1 MITNNKYI
9 RGNIGEFDKQVSSNI
24 KIEDYEGNKANKY
37 LVTKEYLNNQIIDI
51 FYPEYVFPIIIR
63 DEDLENIQEDTEKN
77 KIETLFSDE
86 NQIYLN
92 YFSYC
97 KDFYIEDELNGYFI
111 RQYKE
116 IINENNN
123 NYYIFKNY
131 FIKVKLSYINSEFSI
146 NIININE
153 KKELISGKIYKAL
166 TYSYT
171 NKDNNSDIY
180 DSINLQQFL
189 CIDKNSILPI
199 IPLTFSFPTNYFEE
213 TYNSNSFINLNYQNN
228 IINYLGYIYHNDVY
242 IKNNDYL
249 KQQINFI
256 FESKLN
262 ISINKISKNIDTT
275 KTYSFKIYPIN
286 NKPKS
291 RNYNLNDIYLTFF
304 NLLILSL
311 YKNDNEGNNFFINFK
326 KILISDYNNYIEYS
340 GHYNLFPLYNTI
352 NNTKITLTSFSGK
365 LKDEENT
372 KIIYSKEYIEN
383 NYNIT
388 YYSFEYNNNIYNYT
402 IYTDIENYINKLSLL
417 DANYR
422 EYTTKIF
429 FPKYDNIPEHL
440 IPSTGLNNMFLCNN
454 YNGEISFNY
463 FGNYNSTNTIF
474 NDDYEKYLRQY
485 FVNDLFLNVIC
496 SIFET
501 EENKLELRLKIINP
515 SLSKYMIYDWIPL
528 YNDYDTDYSFDS
540 YNIFIN
546 YLRNSITYKAYIK
559 YYLQSA

>member
-37 LVTKEYLNNQIIDI
+37 LVTKEYLNLNNQISF

-63 DEDLENIQEDTEKN
+63 DEDLENILGDTETIKIEKLFSSIKN
-77 KIETLFSDE
+77 K
-86 NQIYLN
+86 N
-92 YFSYC
+92 YFLYC

-116 IINENNN
+116 IINENNED
-123 NYYIFKNY
+123 YYIFKNY
-131 FIKVKLSYINSEFSI
+131 FIKVKLSYINSELSI
-146 NIININE
+146 KIININE

-171 NKDNNSDIY
+171 NKDNDSDIY
-180 DSINLQQFL
+180 VSINLQQFL

-199 IPLTFSFPTNYFEE
+199 IPLSFSFPTKYFEE
-213 TYNSNSFINLNYQNN
+213 SYGYSPNKSFINLNYQNN
-228 IINYLGYIYHNDVY
+228 IINYLGYNYHNDILIY
-242 IKNNDYL
+242 TDSFDLI
-249 KQQINFI
+249 QQFNFI
-256 FESKLN
+256 FETKLN

-275 KTYSFKIYPIN
+275 EIYKFKINSIN
-286 NKPKS
+286 NTP
-291 RNYNLNDIYLTFF
+291 NDNTLNDIYFTMF
-304 NLLILSL
+304 NLSILSF
-311 YKNDNEGNNFFINFK
+311 YKDYYDDDFINFN
-326 KILISDYNNYIEYS
+326 KILTTDYNNIFNES
-340 GHYNLFPLYNTI
+340 NYNLFPLYNTI

-402 IYTDIENYINKLSLL
+402 IYTNKLSLL

-422 EYTTKIF
+422 EYTNKIF
-429 FPKYDNIPEHL
+429 FPKYDDNQDHF
-440 IPSTGLNNMFLCNN
+440 IPSLRLKNIFLCNN

-463 FGNYNSTNTIF
+463 FGKYLTDDNTTTFINIINNSEN
-474 NDDYEKYLRQY
+474 YLRQY

-528 YNDYDTDYSFDS
+528 YNDDDNDYNYDNNY
-540 YNIFIN
+540 IFIN

-559 YYLQSA
+559 PYSNSGPS